1 MMEVMKI
8 MVTSFK
14 MFHAHTAT
22 LSDPDP
28 AAATSDPHLC
38 RDSCSQES
46 LGQSLVG
53 SLLFSPGVHKVLLV
67 PSKSLF
73 PQSCVSSVIKSH
85 WPPKSNSV
93 GILSPFARSPGWEIC
108 CGS

>member
-1 MMEVMKI
+1 MKI

-14 MFHAHTAT
+14 RSYADTAALSAPT
-22 LSDPDP
+22 LQQVT
-28 AAATSDPHLC
+28 ADPHLC

-85 WPPKSNSV
+85 WPPKSNFLGV
-93 GILSPFARSPGWEIC
+93 LSSFARSPGWEIY